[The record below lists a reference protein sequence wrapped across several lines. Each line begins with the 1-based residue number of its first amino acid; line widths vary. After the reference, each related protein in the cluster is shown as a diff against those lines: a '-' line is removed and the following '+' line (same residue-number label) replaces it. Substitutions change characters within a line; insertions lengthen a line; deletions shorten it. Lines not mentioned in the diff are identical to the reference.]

1 MIKKVLKMSATW
13 CGPCRA
19 YHNTF
24 ENVSKIEKY
33 KDIEFKELDA
43 DENEDEFVKYKI
55 RAVPT
60 TILLD
65 ENDKVVSTVSG
76 NIPQQALTNFIDSN
90 NG

>member
-1 MIKKVLKMSATW
+1 MIKKVLKMSAAW
-13 CGPCRA
+13 CGPCKV

-76 NIPQQALTNFIDSN
+76 NLPQQVLTNFIDSN